1 MKKYISIAVLVLLL
15 QSCSSGIS
23 GTYSS
28 GSGMGNYSFR
38 FESGGKVYVSAM
50 GVESEGKYE
59 KDGNKIKI
67 MNDQSGGNMILTMT
81 DDNTIQGPMGTVLH
95 KQ

>member
-28 GSGMGNYSFR
+28 GNPIIGSMGNYSFR

-50 GVESEGKYE
+50 GVESEGQYE
-59 KDGNKIKI
+59 KEGNKIKI
-67 MNDQSGGNMILTMT
+67 MNDKSGGNMIY
-81 DDNTIQGPMGTVLH
+81 
-95 KQ
+95 